1 MGHELLEAAGPHAA
15 HADQRQLDLSARS
28 DGLREERAMNHG
40 REAGGGPE
48 EDAAGY
54 WMDRVWIHNAAI
66 VVFTTSHFPRE
77 ASVSVAKISEITA
90 TSKKSFDDAVS
101 TGISRANKT
110 LRGITGAWVADQE
123 VAVKNGKII
132 EYKVRLK
139 LTFVLDA

>member
-1 MGHELLEAAGPHAA
+1 M
-15 HADQRQLDLSARS
+15 DD
-28 DGLREERAMNHG
+28 G
-40 REAGGGPE
+40 REAGGSPE
-48 EDAAGY
+48 KDAAGY
-54 WMDRVWIHNAAI
+54 WMCRVWIHNAGI
-66 VVFTTSHFPRE
+66 VVFTRSIFPRE
-77 ASVSVAKISEITA
+77 APVSVAKISEITA